1 MAVNWGFLQVT
12 TGRQAPPR
20 RPSVSE
26 LRKATR
32 WLDFPKNSNIF
43 PSLQRNLSVIILISM
58 NYIYNNKEEM
68 DKLLERFCRYVKIW
82 SESDGKAADQ
92 GIFPS
97 TERQWDFAKVLVK
110 ELRNL
115 GTRNVYLTDNCYV
128 VGKIDSNIVDA
139 EERKKYPSILLMAHM
154 DTVDEVSGK
163 DVHPV
168 ISMPSAKE
176 SPTGQE
182 DTIIKTDGKTLLG
195 ADDKAGVAA
204 IMTAVEYLMNHY
216 ESLPHGPI
224 EVMFSPD
231 EETGHGMDKVPLNII
246 KSKCAYTV
254 DGGDEGELEA
264 ECFNAWAA
272 TVKFTGKACHTGDA
286 KAGGMVNAVSLAGDF
301 VSRLPR
307 DMAPETTDG
316 YQGFIAPMEIS
327 GTIESA
333 QVNLL
338 LRAFTMEEIEK
349 EKEIIRRVA
358 GEVVDFDTKTADLNT
373 GAGKFDTQGVDLNT
387 QGVEQLAGAEKNH
400 TQGSGSVEINF
411 KQQYLNMKENLDK
424 NPDVVAR
431 LEKAYQAAGVQ
442 IRHKAIRGG
451 TDGSRLTELGIPT
464 PNIFTG
470 AHDFHSRNEWC
481 SLNQMSKA
489 ADVLINLLTL
499 KD

>member
-1 MAVNWGFLQVT
+1 
-12 TGRQAPPR
+12 
-20 RPSVSE
+20 
-26 LRKATR
+26 
-32 WLDFPKNSNIF
+32 
-43 PSLQRNLSVIILISM
+43 M
-58 NYIYNNKEEM
+58 NYIYNHKEEM

-82 SESDGKAADQ
+82 SESDGKSADQ

-128 VGKIDSNIVDA
+128 VGKIDSNILDA

-168 ISMPSAKE
+168 ISMPSASE
-176 SPTGQE
+176 SPTGQA

-264 ECFNAWAA
+264 ECFNAWSA

-333 QVNLL
+333 QVDLL
-338 LRAFTMEEIEK
+338 LRAFTIEEIER
-349 EKEIIRRVA
+349 EKEIIRKVA
-358 GEVVDFDTKTADLNT
+358 EFVTQWDLGDLDT
-373 GAGKFDTQGVDLNT
+373 GAGKLDTGGANLDTGATNFDTQGGAGNTQGAKSDTQGGNLNT
-387 QGVEQLAGAEKNH
+387 QGAKQFAGVEKNH
-400 TQGSGSVEINF
+400 TQGAPSVEITF

-424 NPDVVAR
+424 NPDVVTR

-489 ADVLINLLTL
+489 ADVLINLLTRTDL
-499 KD
+499 CTNT